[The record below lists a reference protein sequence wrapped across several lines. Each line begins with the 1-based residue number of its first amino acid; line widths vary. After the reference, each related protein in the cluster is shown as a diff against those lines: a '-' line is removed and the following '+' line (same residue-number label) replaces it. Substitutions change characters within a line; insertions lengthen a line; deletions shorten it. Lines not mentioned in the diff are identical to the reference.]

1 MQCIRLRN
9 QISTFSISQPKY
21 TRTSQMESFC
31 VIRPWKKKNYY
42 KCILKLVLRH
52 YRHVSTAILLN
63 KRFSLSSKS
72 NQTSQYLN
80 VWRLL
85 KGLLSNNQAIV
96 RWPDR
101 IKQKRC
107 TNVLFVCKCPQLC
120 VRALVFAFLTAEEK
134 SHCSNG
140 SLTIYTLLWSLPSY
154 NTPSLNSVTFQRY
167 MTNQLQESHKQL
179 IEHSQTPK

>member
-1 MQCIRLRN
+1 MLLPSVTAAETIAP
-9 QISTFSISQPKY
+9 ST
-21 TRTSQMESFC
+21 
-31 VIRPWKKKNYY
+31 
-42 KCILKLVLRH
+42 
-52 YRHVSTAILLN
+52 
-63 KRFSLSSKS
+63 S

-85 KGLLSNNQAIV
+85 KGSYQISDRPKCNSNNQAIV

-101 IKQKRC
+101 IKQKLC